1 MGDFLKENA
10 AHIHFMDLKPKHVS
24 EPALRRSFMTQPEV
38 QIAAIREVYED
49 GLGELMRQHAELGNK
64 IAAQE
69 NKIDAQRRTGR
80 PARALVPQREQLRE
94 LEQRRGIWSIGSTRR
109 SSMPAIS
116 SRSTSSAGTAS
127 PRTA

>member
-1 MGDFLKENA
+1 MGDFLKEDA

-64 IAAQE
+64 IAEQE

-80 PARALVPQREQLRE
+80 PARAL
-94 LEQRRGIWSIGSTRR
+94 
-109 SSMPAIS
+109 
-116 SRSTSSAGTAS
+116 SRSAS
-127 PRTA
+127 NCGSWSNGGGSGASDQRGEAACRPFRVV